1 MGSWDPRHGEKL
13 PCEGAAVLCHRDRG
27 CATGTRAVPQGLG
40 LCHRDGGHA
49 GIGIPAAGWCWKP
62 SQGLVLEAQLGA
74 STGIPAWVW
83 CWKLSWMPVLG
94 SQLGDGVGI
103 PARGWCW
110 KPSWVSALGSQ
121 LGTGVGSPA
130 GRQWCV
136 SDQRLQRWRKKNPNS
151 EPSILSQYLPI
162 PKKLATLK

>member
-1 MGSWDPRHGEKL
+1 MWTGGAWAAGTHGTGRNC
-13 PCEGAAVLCHRDRG
+13 PVQGAAVLCHRDQG
-27 CATGTRAVPQGLG
+27 CATGIGAMLALG
-40 LCHRDGGHA
+40 SQLRVGV
-49 GIGIPAAGWCWKP
+49 GIPAR
-62 SQGLVLEAQLGA
+62 
-74 STGIPAWVW
+74 VW
-83 CWKLSWMPVLG
+83 CWKLSWVPALG
-94 SQLGDGVGI
+94 SQPGFGVGSS
-103 PARGWCW
+103 AGCRCW

-130 GRQWCV
+130 GCQWCV